1 MFKNKNINLL
11 KVENSLFFLFVT
23 YSLHILRNIN
33 IIFYI
38 LLFGLS
44 YILLIKSYLIRIST
58 KKTKIDIL
66 IFFFLF
72 TMLFIPIISVIN
84 ISFDEFLIGFFR
96 FIPSL
101 LFLASFALIYPKNYY
116 LYYRILKF
124 FVFFSVISSITLII
138 QFTLNINFDFLA
150 EPSGREGLTRFTS
163 LFGSLTSLG
172 TLGPYSILTSILFFD
187 KKNSFSRKNLLLLI
201 SIFIIAIASI
211 LSLQKAALINLI
223 IVIVFIL
230 FFFISFKKSFIF
242 SCITILS
249 IAFVYLLFPNFFL
262 FATFF
267 SIFDYTFLN
276 EFSNFFI
283 DLSNRFY
290 LYLDLFLISNNGRFD
305 YYFLGAGFKASS
317 GTLGLPNYVNFHN
330 NFYELLFSGGI
341 LHLVSYLLVF
351 IRTIII
357 SLNLWIRSRNLT
369 TKLISKFIFFSIV
382 YFLINMLIGASTIY
396 HPIGGSLIIIIIFF
410 SKSNYR
416 FINKS

>member
-1 MFKNKNINLL
+1 
-11 KVENSLFFLFVT
+11 VC
-23 YSLHILRNIN
+23 
-33 IIFYI
+33 
-38 LLFGLS
+38 
-44 YILLIKSYLIRIST
+44 
-58 KKTKIDIL
+58 
-66 IFFFLF
+66 
-72 TMLFIPIISVIN
+72 
-84 ISFDEFLIGFFR
+84 
-96 FIPSL
+96 
-101 LFLASFALIYPKNYY
+101 
-116 LYYRILKF
+116 
-124 FVFFSVISSITLII
+124 SSDL
-138 QFTLNINFDFLA
+138 
-150 EPSGREGLTRFTS
+150 
-163 LFGSLTSLG
+163 
-172 TLGPYSILTSILFFD
+172 YSILTSILFFD